1 MKGRVTSKILFVT
14 GIAML
19 ELILPVPPSS
29 SEANAADTS
38 NVITHEL
45 KTAPPSQATEEKKP
59 TSWNWF
65 KKEEKG
71 DNKVPIQHQNAKK
84 DAKQNTRQEQQEFAR
99 PLRDFHREINRLFD
113 QTFQDFGFSSFNM
126 NRPFLPSAGNM
137 LKPMTDLT
145 ANDKEYT
152 VTVEVPGAEKDD
164 IKIEVANNI
173 MTIRGEKKQKKEEK
187 NKDYYRQE
195 RFYGSFQRVLSLPKD
210 ADQEDIKATFKQ
222 GVLTVTMPRKK
233 MPKPDVKEI
242 KIHSS

>member
-1 MKGRVTSKILFVT
+1 MKGQFAPKILFVT

-19 ELILPVPPSS
+19 VTLPIMPSS
-29 SEANAADTS
+29 SVASAANGADGA

-45 KTAPPSQATEEKKP
+45 KKSPSNQAKEEKKS

-65 KKEEKG
+65 KKEEES
-71 DNKVPIQHQNAKK
+71 DNNVPVQRQKTKK
-84 DAKQNTRQEQQEFAR
+84 EQQEFAG
-99 PLRDFHREINRLFD
+99 PLQDFHREINRLFD
-113 QTFQDFGFSSFNM
+113 QTFRNFGFSSFDI
-126 NRPFLPSAGNM
+126 NRPFLPSVGNM
-137 LKPMTDLT
+137 LRPMTDLS

-187 NKDYYRQE
+187 EKDYYRQE
-195 RFYGSFQRVLSLPKD
+195 RFYGSFQRVFSLPKD
-210 ADQEDIKATFKQ
+210 ADQTDIKATFKQ

-233 MPKPDVKEI
+233 MPKSDVKEI
-242 KIHSS
+242 EIHSS

>member
-1 MKGRVTSKILFVT
+1 MKGQFAPKILFVT

-19 ELILPVPPSS
+19 VTLPIMPSS
-29 SEANAADTS
+29 SVASAANGADGA

-45 KTAPPSQATEEKKP
+45 KKAPSNQAKEEKKS

-65 KKEEKG
+65 KKEEES
-71 DNKVPIQHQNAKK
+71 DNNVPVQRQKTKK
-84 DAKQNTRQEQQEFAR
+84 EQQEFAG
-99 PLRDFHREINRLFD
+99 PLQDFHREINRLFD
-113 QTFQDFGFSSFNM
+113 QTFRNFGFSSFDI
-126 NRPFLPSAGNM
+126 NRPFLPSVGNM
-137 LKPMTDLT
+137 LRPMTDLS

-187 NKDYYRQE
+187 EKDYYRQE
-195 RFYGSFQRVLSLPKD
+195 RFYGSFQRVFSLPKD
-210 ADQEDIKATFKQ
+210 ADQTDIKATFKQ

-233 MPKPDVKEI
+233 MPKSDVKEI
-242 KIHSS
+242 EIHSS